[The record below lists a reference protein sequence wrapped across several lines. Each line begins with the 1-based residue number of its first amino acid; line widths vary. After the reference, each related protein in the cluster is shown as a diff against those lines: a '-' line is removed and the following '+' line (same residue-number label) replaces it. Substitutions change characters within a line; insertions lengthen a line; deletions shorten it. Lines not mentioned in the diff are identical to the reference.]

1 MENTQTIVM
10 LLSNP
15 FRPDPRVLK
24 EAQSLSE
31 TGYNITI
38 ICWDRLAELESQE
51 ILPSGIYIIRI
62 QNIRSS
68 YGTGTHQIRALFRFW
83 LAARQHLAKLHPD
96 LIHCHDFDTL
106 PVGLAW
112 GKLHHIPVIY
122 DAHEYYA
129 DLVRPRLNGF
139 IGMILYKIISTT
151 QRICAKIA
159 DAVVTVDET
168 LADNYKHLNQHVLVL
183 GHFPQKIFAEIPN
196 PIFTRPVLTMLYAG
210 RISIDRGALLY
221 IDILNH
227 LLDLN
232 IPARLVFAGAI
243 TPSTDERSIHQHAL
257 GLEKYIEYTGW
268 IPYHQMQD
276 IYHSADVGLSILQ
289 PLPRYVAA
297 LPVKLFEYMACG
309 LPVIAS
315 NFPAIS
321 IIINEEK
328 CGILVNPLSQPI
340 EIARFIKDWW
350 NETSVPCSL
359 GENGRQAILS
369 KYNWE
374 REINRLLELYVDLLY
389 G

>member
-1 MENTQTIVM
+1 MHIVM

-24 EAQSLSE
+24 EALSLSE
-31 TGYNITI
+31 TGYDINI
-38 ICWDRLAELESQE
+38 ICWDRLAELPSEQ
-51 ILPSGIYIIRI
+51 ILPSGINIIRI
-62 QNIRSS
+62 QNIRSA
-68 YGTGTHQIRALFRFW
+68 YGIGIQQILTIFRFW
-83 LAARQHLAKLHPD
+83 IAAYQLLAKLHPD

-106 PVGLAW
+106 PAGLAY
-112 GKLHHIPVIY
+112 GKIHHIPVIY

-129 DLVRPRLNGF
+129 EFVKPRLNGF
-139 IGMILYKIISTT
+139 VGILIYSIISTIE
-151 QRICAKIA
+151 RICAKIS
-159 DAVVTVDET
+159 DAVITVDET
-168 LADNYKHLNQHVLVL
+168 LADNYKRLNQRVLVL
-183 GHFPQKIFAEIPN
+183 GHFPQRTFAEIPN

-221 IDILNH
+221 IDILNF

-243 TPSTDERSIHQHAL
+243 TPATDEKLIFQHAL
-257 GLEKYIEYTGW
+257 GLENFIVFTGW
-268 IPYHQMQD
+268 IPYNQMQD
-276 IYHSADVGLSILQ
+276 IYHSADIGLSILQ

-309 LPVIAS
+309 LPIIAC
-315 NFPAIS
+315 NFSAIS
-321 IIINEEK
+321 NIVNEEN
-328 CGILVNPLSQPI
+328 CGILVDPTSQPL

-350 NETSVPCSL
+350 NETSIPCLL

-374 REINRLLELYVDLLY
+374 NQFRKLLELYKNLLSR
-389 G
+389 